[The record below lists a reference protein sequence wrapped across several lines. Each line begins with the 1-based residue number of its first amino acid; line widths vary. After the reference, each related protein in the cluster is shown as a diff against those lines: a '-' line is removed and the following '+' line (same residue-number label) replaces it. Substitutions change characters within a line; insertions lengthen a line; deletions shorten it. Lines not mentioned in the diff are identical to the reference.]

1 MFSSPQPRI
10 GQPLAHGRL
19 TVFPLYTDHPTP
31 SPYRL
36 AREALADGTVVV
48 EEATQSGNVP
58 TLVVENKGPQA
69 VLFLEGEELRGAKQ
83 NRVLN
88 TTVLVAPMTRM
99 SLPVSCVEQ
108 GRWRYT
114 STHFTSSDSHSSS
127 KLRSVLKASVTDSAL
142 SGRGHGSDQSGVWTE
157 VSRQM
162 SSHGASSATMAM
174 ADTYAS
180 KQDTV
185 ADHITHLGYPA
196 GASGLAVA
204 VGGQV
209 VLVDL
214 FDSPNTCQAAWPRL
228 LSGAVMDAL
237 EAPEAAP
244 PAVAAVRDAVAGF
257 RAQGWKAVPA
267 AGQGEE
273 YRGGPGDR
281 WHGSVLAQ
289 GGSVIHASL
298 VRADG

>member
-1 MFSSPQPRI
+1 MFCSPQPRI

-19 TVFPLYTDHPTP
+19 TVFPLYSDQSTP
-31 SPYRL
+31 STYRL
-36 AREALADGTVVV
+36 SSEALADGTVVV
-48 EEATQSGNVP
+48 EEATQNGNVP
-58 TLVVENKGPQA
+58 TLIVDNKGTQP

-88 TTVLVAPMTRM
+88 TTVLVAPLTRM
-99 SLPVSCVEQ
+99 NLPVSCVEQ

-114 STHFTSSDSHSSS
+114 TAQFTSSDSHSSS
-127 KLRSVLKASVTDSAL
+127 KLRSVLKASVSDSTL
-142 SGRGHGSDQSGVWTE
+142 SGRGHRSDQSGVWTE

-162 SSHGASSATMAM
+162 TSHGASSATMAM

-180 KQDTV
+180 KKETV
-185 ADHITHLGYPA
+185 ADHITHLGYPT

-214 FDSPNTCQAAWPRL
+214 FDSPDTCQAAWPRL

-244 PAVAAVRDAVAGF
+244 PSGDAVRDAVAKF
-257 RAQGWKAVPA
+257 QADGWRAVPA

-273 YRGGPGDR
+273 YRGDTGDR
-281 WHGSVLAQ
+281 WHGSVLTQ

-298 VRADG
+298 VRAGA